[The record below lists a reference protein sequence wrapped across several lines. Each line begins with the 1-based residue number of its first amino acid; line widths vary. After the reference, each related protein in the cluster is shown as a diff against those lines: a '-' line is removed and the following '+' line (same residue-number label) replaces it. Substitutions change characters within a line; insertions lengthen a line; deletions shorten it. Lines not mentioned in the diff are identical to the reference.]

1 MYSLLLV
8 DDEIS
13 ILNGL
18 YQNVS
23 WDELQITTVY
33 KASFVKDAIEIIK
46 QEHIDL
52 VITDINMPEM
62 NGMELAKMIHENWPY
77 TKIIFLSGYQQFTY
91 AVTAVELGVFRY
103 LLKPVSYVELQQVA
117 SEAIA
122 ELASELAY
130 KMRMHHLER
139 LVDNQR
145 PWVRERIL
153 SHWLSRGN
161 TEYMQDEKQLAQY
174 DIHIKPGD
182 WGFMVA
188 VRYIENDRQA
198 EQPFLRHM
206 ALCQSATEILNTS
219 ARMLDYFNSDGI
231 TILVFLMED
240 ELTLRREQGRIITSL
255 ESFQHAIQD
264 ALQTASTIFWT
275 SATPVKML
283 PATYT
288 ALKQQIRHQLVLI
301 PNVIIAPDFPTENKL
316 PFLQSMIQRPYL
328 NELIAGLQ
336 KEETLERL
344 HVIFNELTHTPNI
357 NLYLLQVYHEITG
370 ALIND
375 SLARGMS
382 LMEWA
387 KKQMA
392 FLERFS
398 PSITLEQFHQQA
410 SDAIIAYM
418 DYVQS
423 THLTKAKQIVMQV
436 KHLVHEHLSEP
447 ITVTFLAL
455 QLNYHPNYLSQI
467 FKQETG
473 LALQDYITHK
483 RMMAAKALLVQGT
496 SVGEVAS
503 QVGYANIAHFSRI
516 FKRLVGMPPKQYQ
529 QSGESK
535 NSTVE

>member
-344 HVIFNELTHTPNI
+344 HVIFNELAHTPNI

-370 ALIND
+370 AAN
-375 SLARGMS
+375 
-382 LMEWA
+382 
-387 KKQMA
+387 Q
-392 FLERFS
+392 RFS
-398 PSITLEQFHQQA
+398 GPWHVTDGMGKKADGFSRALFSLHHTGTVSSA
-410 SDAIIAYM
+410 SKRRYHRLHG
-418 DYVQS
+418 YVQS